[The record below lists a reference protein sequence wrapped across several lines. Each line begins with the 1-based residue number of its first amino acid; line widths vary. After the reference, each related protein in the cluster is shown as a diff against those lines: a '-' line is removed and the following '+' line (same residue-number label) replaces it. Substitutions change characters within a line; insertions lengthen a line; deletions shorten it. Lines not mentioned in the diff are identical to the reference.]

1 MHFYQ
6 LTRMNHYPEAKPYEI
21 SDDIHI
27 GDERGEFVIEWY
39 EFGGE
44 IYPTIRVPNDAWHL
58 LLLINDLIPDLIE
71 LNRGGRSNPVEV
83 SRLLA
88 VNGIK
93 DISDKPLPVEES

>member
-1 MHFYQ
+1 MD
-6 LTRMNHYPEAKPYEI
+6 HYPEAKPYGI
-21 SDDIHI
+21 ADDIHI
-27 GDERGEFVIEWY
+27 GDGRGEFVIEWY

-58 LLLINDLIPDLIE
+58 LLLISYLIPDLIE
-71 LNRGGRSNPVEV
+71 LDKSGRSNPGEV

-88 VNGIK
+88 ANGIK